1 MEYDGYPA
9 PPASRHARWN
19 STGESVW
26 VSPVDSLVSDTDF
39 TESMLSLVGMLSKV
53 HHTAVKLPEKS
64 NVRASVTSSEPS
76 AFAWASIVTLGHVY
90 DLAYACEGMHASMA
104 MAAIATIRNCKMK
117 VRAKR
122 FCEAL
127 W

>member
-1 MEYDGYPA
+1 M
-9 PPASRHARWN
+9 
-19 STGESVW
+19 
-26 VSPVDSLVSDTDF
+26 SDTDF
-39 TESMLSLVGMLSKV
+39 TESMLSLVGMLSKD

-90 DLAYACEGMHASMA
+90 DLAYACDGAHESTTT
-104 MAAIATIRNCKMK
+104 AAATIMKNCKMK
-117 VRAKR
+117 VRATR